1 VIKLKTIGL
10 AVATGIIATTT
21 VSVALPAEA
30 HTTGIH
36 DNCTKLNKKWP
47 HGVGTRSAV
56 DKTSGVRVR
65 NFYHNNRA
73 YWAAENHNG
82 TLDRDNDRIACEK
95 R

>member
-1 VIKLKTIGL
+1 MAKFRRFGAL
-10 AVATGIIATTT
+10 AATTLAAST
-21 VSVALPAEA
+21 LTFVGPVSA

-36 DNCTKLNKKWP
+36 DNCTKLNQKWP
-47 HGVGTRSAV
+47 HGVGTKAAK
-56 DKTSGVRVR
+56 DKTSGVRVTT
-65 NFYHNNRA
+65 FYHSNRA